1 MSNHQV
7 DITGEDL
14 APEIAP
20 LAAQLL
26 EEVVGLPQCREF
38 TAPLELSLVL
48 TNDSKIQELN
58 AQWRNIDAPTDVLSF
73 PLEEG
78 PILGDVVVSVETA
91 QTRANPPHWLLQ
103 DELLFLLIHGVLH
116 LLGYDHIE
124 ADDRK
129 EMEETEQALWTALG
143 RSGTLRPSEAEAPS

>member
-14 APEIAP
+14 APGIAP

-26 EEVVGLPQCREF
+26 EEVAGLPECRDF
-38 TAPLELSLVL
+38 QTPLELSLVL
-48 TNDSKIQELN
+48 TNDSRIQELN
-58 AQWRNIDAPTDVLSF
+58 AQWRSIDAPTDVLSF

-78 PILGDVVVSVETA
+78 PILGDVVISVETA
-91 QTRANPPHWLLQ
+91 QRRENLPHWLLQ
-103 DELLFLLIHGVLH
+103 DELMFLLIHGVLH

-124 ADDRK
+124 ATDRK
-129 EMEETEQALWTALG
+129 EMEQTEQALWTALG
-143 RSGTLRPSEAEAPS
+143 RGGTLRPSGAEAPS